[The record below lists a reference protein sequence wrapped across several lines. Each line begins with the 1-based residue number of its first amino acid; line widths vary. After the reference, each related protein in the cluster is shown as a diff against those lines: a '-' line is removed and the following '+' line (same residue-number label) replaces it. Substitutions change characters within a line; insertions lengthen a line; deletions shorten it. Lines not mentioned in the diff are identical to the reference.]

1 MRAPIKHPSTP
12 YRRLL
17 TPGSGVLEDA
27 EPTIQQIL
35 VLLESRLI
43 VSFELQKILVF
54 IRPGLERIFI

>member
-27 EPTIQQIL
+27 EPTIL

-54 IRPGLERIFI
+54 MCPGLKRIVI